1 MFGSLGDMAGM
12 MKKAGQMKAEME
24 RFKEQLKQE
33 RFDAEA
39 GGGLVKA
46 TVNGQG
52 DLVDIKIAAS
62 AVDDVELLED
72 LVKSSIG
79 AASKKAQ
86 DSQQAKMSQMMGGL
100 NIPGLDGLLGGGG

>member
-1 MFGSLGDMAGM
+1 MFGGMGNMAEM

-24 RFKEQLKQE
+24 KFKEELKHE

-52 DLVDIKIAAS
+52 DLVNIKIAAT
-62 AVDDVELLED
+62 AVEDIELLED

-79 AASKKAQ
+79 AAARKAQ
-86 DSQQAKMSQMMGGL
+86 ESQQAKMGQMMGGL
-100 NIPGLDGLLGGGG
+100 NIPGLDGLLGNG